1 MTTRR
6 PLRLAAI
13 SAALA
18 LTVAGCGDESRD
30 EASTTNTT
38 PAPAQATTEK
48 QAEPGIAVTE
58 REFAI
63 EPKDVEVP
71 KAGTVTFTIRNAG
84 GTEHALEVE
93 GPKGEEETDPIAP
106 GASATLKVVLD
117 KPGRYEWYC
126 PIGDHKDRGMR
137 GTIVVAG
144 GGGAKKEDKGG
155 EKDKKS
161 GGSGSGDSMSD
172 DSSGGGGSDDK
183 SGGVAPP
190 SDDSPSDDGYNKG

>member
-1 MTTRR
+1 VTVR

-13 SAALA
+13 AAALA
-18 LTVAGCGDESRD
+18 LTAAGCGDDSRD

-38 PAPAQATTEK
+38 PSPAQATTEK
-48 QAEPGIAVTE
+48 QSEPGIAVTE
-58 REFAI
+58 REFSI
-63 EPKDVEVP
+63 EPKDAEVP
-71 KAGTVTFTIRNAG
+71 KAGTITFRIRNAG

-93 GPKGEEETDPIAP
+93 GPKGEEETDAIAP
-106 GASATLKVVLD
+106 GGSATLKVVLD

-137 GTIVVAG
+137 GTVVVAG
-144 GGGAKKEDKGG
+144 GGKSAKDDKGG

-172 DSSGGGGSDDK
+172 DSGGGSDDE

-190 SDDSPSDDGYNKG
+190 SDGAPSDDGYNKG